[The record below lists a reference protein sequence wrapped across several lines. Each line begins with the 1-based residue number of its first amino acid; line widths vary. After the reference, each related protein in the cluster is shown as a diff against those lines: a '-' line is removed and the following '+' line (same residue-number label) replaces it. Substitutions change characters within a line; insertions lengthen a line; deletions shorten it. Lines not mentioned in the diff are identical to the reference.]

1 MKKLFTLLALGA
13 PLFCLAQK
21 TSLETISVEPYLGFE
36 NYEHFTR
43 LNLKSSNASA
53 SYIEGFEFE
62 WGFHYKLRVK
72 VIELRETLSDGTQ
85 YDFALEKVLSKTA
98 APDSFT
104 FRLHLAPDRYY
115 YELPPDEQYMNA
127 TFKATSDST
136 YCYFDEV
143 EIVIPE
149 EHRDRFKAFIAG
161 NGGRNSTF
169 KFDGKNR
176 IRLVSF

>member
-1 MKKLFTLLALGA
+1 MNKLFTLLALSL
-13 PLFCLAQK
+13 PLLGLSQK
-21 TSLETISVEPYLGFE
+21 TSIETISVDPYLGFE

-53 SYIEGFEFE
+53 SSIEGFEFE
-62 WGFHYKLRVK
+62 WGFFYKLKVK
-72 VIELRETLSDGTQ
+72 VTELRETLSDGTQ

-104 FRLHLAPDRYY
+104 FRLHLDPDRYY
-115 YELPPDEQYMNA
+115 YELPPEEQYMNA

-136 YCYFDEV
+136 YSYFDKV
-143 EIVIPE
+143 EIVVPE
-149 EHRDRFKAFIAG
+149 EFRDRFKAFIAG
-161 NGGRNSTF
+161 DGGRNSNF